1 MSAPLFTETVENWK
15 DWGRVFQSI
24 PAFTPLAQEICR
36 REGLPWVGLSP
47 LTPGTNGVFR
57 CGDAVLKIFFPKES
71 GLDPALD
78 FHRELAVSQWA
89 AKAGVS
95 TPAVLG
101 QGMVSDKY
109 DFYYLV
115 TQYCPGE
122 EAGPWLEEATPAQ
135 QRALVES
142 LQEVLARTDRPAPGL
157 IPQGDLKAQART
169 NKRLEKLTPS
179 LREEVLHR
187 LEGIELGEIVLTHG
201 DLTGE
206 NLLVKED
213 GSLVVIDWADA
224 RLAPAWYE
232 LGPIAFELFQGRG
245 ELLRLFAGADREAF
259 IERLLDCCCLH
270 DFGADFLWNFWQR
283 EGVAEF
289 RSLREVRE
297 LLEKKLGRDK

>member
-1 MSAPLFTETVENWK
+1 MLFTETVENWK

-89 AKAGVS
+89 AEWGVS

-109 DFYYLV
+109 GFYYLI
-115 TQYCPGE
+115 TQYSPGK
-122 EAGPWLEEATPAQ
+122 EAGPWLETATPAQ

-179 LREEVLHR
+179 LREEVLRR

-224 RLAPAWYE
+224 HLAPAWYE

-245 ELLRLFAGADREAF
+245 ELLRLFAGEGREAF
-259 IERLLDCCCLH
+259 IECLLDCCCLH

-297 LLEKKLGRDK
+297 LLEEKLGRDK

>member
-1 MSAPLFTETVENWK
+1 MLFTETVENWK

-24 PAFTPLAQEICR
+24 PAFTGLAQEVCR

-78 FHRELAVSQWA
+78 FHRELAVSRWA
-89 AKAGVS
+89 AGRGLPTPPVLAAG
-95 TPAVLG
+95 ALW
-101 QGMVSDKY
+101 DKY
-109 DFYYLV
+109 RFYYIA
-115 TQYCPGE
+115 TAYSPGK
-122 EAGPWLEEATPAQ
+122 EAGPWLGQASPKA
-135 QRALVES
+135 RLALVER
-142 LQEVLARTDRPAPGL
+142 LRRTLAEINLPAAGL
-157 IPQGDLKAQART
+157 FPQGDLREAARRNPRWEKLPPSLQREMKA
-169 NKRLEKLTPS
+169 RLEALD
-179 LREEVLHR
+179 
-187 LEGIELGEIVLTHG
+187 LGEAVLTHG

-224 RLAPAWYE
+224 HLAPAWYE

-270 DFGADFLWNFWQR
+270 DFGADFLWNFWRR
-283 EGVAEF
+283 EGVGPF
-289 RSLREVRE
+289 QSLEEARE
-297 LLEKKLGRDK
+297 LLVKKMGHSPAQE

>member
-1 MSAPLFTETVENWK
+1 MLFTETVENWK

-36 REGLPWVGLSP
+36 REGLPFAGLSP

-78 FHRELAVSQWA
+78 FHRERTVSQWA
-89 AKAGVS
+89 AEWGVS

-109 DFYYLV
+109 DFYYLI

-135 QRALVES
+135 RAEFVKRLRQMLET
-142 LQEVLARTDRPAPGL
+142 LNRPAPG
-157 IPQGDLKAQART
+157 IFPWEDLKAQART

-179 LREEVLHR
+179 LREEALHR

-245 ELLRLFAGADREAF
+245 ELLRLFAGEGREAF

-297 LLEKKLGRDK
+297 LLEEKLGRDK

>member
-1 MSAPLFTETVENWK
+1 MLFTETVENWK

-24 PAFTPLAQEICR
+24 PAFTGLAQEVCR

-71 GLDPALD
+71 GLDPAPD

-122 EAGPWLEEATPAQ
+122 EAGPWLEEAAPAQ
-135 QRALVES
+135 RAEFVKRLRQMLET
-142 LQEVLARTDRPAPGL
+142 LNRPAPG
-157 IPQGDLKAQART
+157 IFPQEDLKAQART

-224 RLAPAWYE
+224 HLAPAWYE

-245 ELLRLFAGADREAF
+245 ELLRLFAGEGREAF

-270 DFGADFLWNFWQR
+270 DFGADFLWNFWRR
-283 EGVAEF
+283 EGVGPF
-289 RSLREVRE
+289 QSLEEARE
-297 LLEKKLGRDK
+297 LLVKKMGHSPAQE

>member
-89 AKAGVS
+89 ARRGSPPRGAG
-95 TPAVLG
+95 P
-101 QGMVSDKY
+101 GMVSDKY

-122 EAGPWLEEATPAQ
+122 EAGPWLEEATPPSSGLWW
-135 QRALVES
+135 RVCG
-142 LQEVLARTDRPAPGL
+142 VCWPARTGPRRGSSPGGPEGPGSDKQAPG
-157 IPQGDLKAQART
+157 
-169 NKRLEKLTPS
+169 KLTPS
-179 LREEVLHR
+179 LGGRSVLHR
-187 LEGIELGEIVLTHG
+187 LEGMELGEIVLTHG

-245 ELLRLFAGADREAF
+245 ELLRLFAGEDREAF

-270 DFGADFLWNFWQR
+270 DFGADFLWNFWQQ
-283 EGVAEF
+283 EGAAEF
-289 RSLREVRE
+289 QSLAEVRG
-297 LLEKKLGRDK
+297 LLEEKLGRDK

>member
-1 MSAPLFTETVENWK
+1 MLFTETVENWK

-36 REGLPWVGLSP
+36 REGLPFAGLSP

-101 QGMVSDKY
+101 QGLICDKY
-109 DFYYLV
+109 DFYYLI
-115 TQYCPGE
+115 TQYSPGK

-135 QRALVES
+135 RAEFVKRLRQMLET
-142 LQEVLARTDRPAPGL
+142 LNRPAPG
-157 IPQGDLKAQART
+157 IFPWEDLKAQART

-179 LREEVLHR
+179 LREEVLRR

-224 RLAPAWYE
+224 HLAPAWYE
-232 LGPIAFELFQGRG
+232 LGPLPLSCSRAGESCCGSSPGRTG
-245 ELLRLFAGADREAF
+245 RRL
-259 IERLLDCCCLH
+259 
-270 DFGADFLWNFWQR
+270 
-283 EGVAEF
+283 
-289 RSLREVRE
+289 
-297 LLEKKLGRDK
+297 

>member
-1 MSAPLFTETVENWK
+1 MLFTETVENWK

-78 FHRELAVSQWA
+78 FQRELAVSQWA
-89 AKAGVS
+89 AEWGVS

-109 DFYYLV
+109 DFYYLI
-115 TQYCPGE
+115 TQYSPGK

-179 LREEVLHR
+179 LREEVLRR

-206 NLLVKED
+206 NLLVRED

-224 RLAPAWYE
+224 HLAPAWYE

-289 RSLREVRE
+289 QSLREVRE

>member
-57 CGDAVLKIFFPKES
+57 CGGAVLKIFFPKES

-89 AKAGVS
+89 AKAGVP

-122 EAGPWLEEATPAQ
+122 EAGPWLETATPAQ
-135 QRALVES
+135 RAEFVKRLRQMLET
-142 LQEVLARTDRPAPGL
+142 LNRPAPG
-157 IPQGDLKAQART
+157 IFPWEDLKAQART

-179 LREEVLHR
+179 LREEVLRR

-224 RLAPAWYE
+224 HLAPAWYE

-245 ELLRLFAGADREAF
+245 ELLRLFAGAEWEAF

-283 EGVAEF
+283 EGAAEF

-297 LLEKKLGRDK
+297 LLEKKLG

>member
-1 MSAPLFTETVENWK
+1 MLFTETVENWK

-78 FHRELAVSQWA
+78 FHRELAASQWA

-101 QGMVSDKY
+101 QGLICDKY
-109 DFYYLV
+109 DFYYLI
-115 TQYCPGE
+115 TQYSPGK
-122 EAGPWLEEATPAQ
+122 EAGPWLETATPAQ

-142 LQEVLARTDRPAPGL
+142 LKEVLVRTDRPAPG
-157 IPQGDLKAQART
+157 
-169 NKRLEKLTPS
+169 
-179 LREEVLHR
+179 
-187 LEGIELGEIVLTHG
+187 LGEIVLTHG

-206 NLLVKED
+206 NLLVQED
-213 GSLVVIDWADA
+213 GSFVVIDWADA

-245 ELLRLFAGADREAF
+245 ELLRLFAGEDREAF

-283 EGVAEF
+283 EGAAEF
-289 RSLREVRE
+289 RSLREVRG
-297 LLEKKLGRDK
+297 LLEEKLGRDK

>member
-1 MSAPLFTETVENWK
+1 MLFTETVENWK

-36 REGLPWVGLSP
+36 REGLPFAGLSP

-109 DFYYLV
+109 DFYYLI
-115 TQYCPGE
+115 TQYSPGK
-122 EAGPWLEEATPAQ
+122 EAGPWLETATPAQ
-135 QRALVES
+135 RAEFVKRLRQMLET
-142 LQEVLARTDRPAPGL
+142 LNRPAPG
-157 IPQGDLKAQART
+157 IFPWEDLKAQART

-179 LREEVLHR
+179 LREEVLRR
-187 LEGIELGEIVLTHG
+187 LEGIELEEIVLTHG

-224 RLAPAWYE
+224 HLAPAWYE

-245 ELLRLFAGADREAF
+245 ELLRLFAGAEWEAF

-270 DFGADFLWNFWQR
+270 DFGADFLWNFWQQ
-283 EGVAEF
+283 EGAAEF
-289 RSLREVRE
+289 QSLREVRE

>member
-1 MSAPLFTETVENWK
+1 
-15 DWGRVFQSI
+15 
-24 PAFTPLAQEICR
+24 
-36 REGLPWVGLSP
+36 
-47 LTPGTNGVFR
+47 
-57 CGDAVLKIFFPKES
+57 
-71 GLDPALD
+71 
-78 FHRELAVSQWA
+78 
-89 AKAGVS
+89 
-95 TPAVLG
+95 
-101 QGMVSDKY
+101 MVSDKY
-109 DFYYLV
+109 RLLL
-115 TQYCPGE
+115 PGHPVLPGRRGWAL
-122 EAGPWLEEATPAQ
+122 AGDGHPRPA
-135 QRALVES
+135 AGFVES

-157 IPQGDLKAQART
+157 IPQGDLKAQARV

-289 RSLREVRE
+289 QSLAEVRE

>member
-1 MSAPLFTETVENWK
+1 M
-15 DWGRVFQSI
+15 
-24 PAFTPLAQEICR
+24 
-36 REGLPWVGLSP
+36 
-47 LTPGTNGVFR
+47 
-57 CGDAVLKIFFPKES
+57 
-71 GLDPALD
+71 
-78 FHRELAVSQWA
+78 
-89 AKAGVS
+89 
-95 TPAVLG
+95 
-101 QGMVSDKY
+101 
-109 DFYYLV
+109 
-115 TQYCPGE
+115 
-122 EAGPWLEEATPAQ
+122 
-135 QRALVES
+135 ES

-179 LREEVLHR
+179 LREEVLRR
-187 LEGIELGEIVLTHG
+187 LEGMELGEIVLTHG

-297 LLEKKLGRDK
+297 LLEEKLGRDK

>member
-89 AKAGVS
+89 AEWGVS

-101 QGMVSDKY
+101 QGLICDKY
-109 DFYYLV
+109 DFYYLI
-115 TQYCPGE
+115 TQYSPGK
-122 EAGPWLEEATPAQ
+122 EAGPWLEEAAPAQ
-135 QRALVES
+135 RAEFVKRLRQMLET
-142 LQEVLARTDRPAPGL
+142 LNRPAPG
-157 IPQGDLKAQART
+157 IFPWEDLKAQART

-179 LREEVLHR
+179 LREEVLRR

-224 RLAPAWYE
+224 HLAPAWYE

-245 ELLRLFAGADREAF
+245 ELLRLFAGEGREAF
-259 IERLLDCCCLH
+259 IECLLDCCCLH

>member
-1 MSAPLFTETVENWK
+1 MLFTETVENWK

-36 REGLPWVGLSP
+36 REGLPFAGLSP

-89 AKAGVS
+89 AEWGVS

-109 DFYYLV
+109 GFYYLI
-115 TQYCPGE
+115 TQYSPGK
-122 EAGPWLEEATPAQ
+122 EAGPWLEEAAPAQ
-135 QRALVES
+135 RAEFVKRLRQMLET
-142 LQEVLARTDRPAPGL
+142 LNRPAPG
-157 IPQGDLKAQART
+157 IFPWEDLKAQART

-224 RLAPAWYE
+224 HLAPAWYE

>member
-1 MSAPLFTETVENWK
+1 MLFTETVENWK

-24 PAFTPLAQEICR
+24 PAFTPLAEEICR

-109 DFYYLV
+109 DFYYLI
-115 TQYCPGE
+115 TQYSPGK

-135 QRALVES
+135 RAEFVKRLRQMLET
-142 LQEVLARTDRPAPGL
+142 LNRPAPG
-157 IPQGDLKAQART
+157 IFPWEDLKAQART

-187 LEGIELGEIVLTHG
+187 LEGIELEEIVLTHG

-224 RLAPAWYE
+224 HLAPAWYE

-297 LLEKKLGRDK
+297 LLEKKLAGDK